1 MHSPVIAGLFYFL
14 LIKAWKSLTVQ
25 CEAYITVKQY
35 PAIASIKYGTSAL
48 LDCIFDFQFLSE
60 AEIEVNWNIQLPLFN
75 DSVKKITMSSK
86 MLPLNQSASLSRD
99 DGKYKL
105 TGNLLK
111 GVVFLEVKNLQPR
124 DVGLYTC
131 KVARLIPPPYLEGSS
146 NGTYICGIEDTLQD
160 SCKPS
165 ETKFVICLGTL
176 AACTFVIIMTTI
188 IYVQVR
194 RKSTCTSSP
203 SLPSRDSMVYVDMNF
218 AKQSTNSEE

>member
-1 MHSPVIAGLFYFL
+1 M
-14 LIKAWKSLTVQ
+14 
-25 CEAYITVKQY
+25 QY

-60 AEIEVNWNIQLPLFN
+60 AEIEVYWNIQLLLSN
-75 DSVKKITMSSK
+75 DSMKKITMSSK
-86 MLPLNQSASLSRD
+86 RLPLNQSALLSRD

-146 NGTYICGIEDTLQD
+146 NGTYICVAINISVLPTDTRLLC
-160 SCKPS
+160 STERNCS
-165 ETKFVICLGTL
+165 MRNI
-176 AACTFVIIMTTI
+176 ACII
-188 IYVQVR
+188 V
-194 RKSTCTSSP
+194 
-203 SLPSRDSMVYVDMNF
+203 
-218 AKQSTNSEE
+218 

>member
-1 MHSPVIAGLFYFL
+1 M
-14 LIKAWKSLTVQ
+14 
-25 CEAYITVKQY
+25 
-35 PAIASIKYGTSAL
+35 
-48 LDCIFDFQFLSE
+48 
-60 AEIEVNWNIQLPLFN
+60 
-75 DSVKKITMSSK
+75 KKITMSSK

-160 SCKPS
+160 CCKSS

-176 AACTFVIIMTTI
+176 AAYTFVIIMATI
-188 IYVQVR
+188 IYVLVR

-203 SLPSRDSMVYVDMNF
+203 LPSRDSMIYVDMNF
-218 AKQSTNSEE
+218 AKESTKSDE

>member
-1 MHSPVIAGLFYFL
+1 MHSPVIVGLFYFL

-60 AEIEVNWNIQLPLFN
+60 AEIEVYWNIKLLN

-86 MLPLNQSASLSRD
+86 TLPLDQGAALSRE

-105 TGNLLK
+105 TGDLLK
-111 GVVFLEVKNLQPR
+111 GAVFLEVKNLQPR
-124 DVGLYTC
+124 DAGLYTC

-146 NGTYICGIEDTLQD
+146 NGTYICGTEDTLQD
-160 SCKPS
+160 SCKSS
-165 ETKFVICLGTL
+165 ETKFAICLGTL
-176 AACTFVIIMTTI
+176 AAYTFVIILASI
-188 IYVQVR
+188 IYVLVT
-194 RKSTCTSSP
+194 KTSIFSHPP
-203 SLPSRDSMVYVDMNF
+203 SRPSRDSMIYVDMNF
-218 AKQSTNSEE
+218 AKQSINSED